1 MWIMWINREK
11 CHKLAVFKVDKAVDR
26 VDNLVDYCSLLWKRH
41 VFEKEGKHAE
51 QFNSRTKK

>member
-1 MWIMWINREK
+1 MWINREK
-11 CHKLAVFKVDKAVDR
+11 CHNLAVFKVDKAVDR

-41 VFEKEGKHAE
+41 VFKEEGKHAE

>member
-1 MWIMWINREK
+1 MGIIEK
-11 CHKLAVFKVDKAVDR
+11 KDHKKAILAVDKAVDR